1 MWNYADPL
9 IPVDYS
15 ILSVTLREAA
25 KNKSYFVAVQPLR
38 PYPPPSSFQNPD
50 PDVVGAAAPEHD
62 LQTVPQAQRG
72 LEARLT
78 ALPHSGI
85 PRRLATLIILIL
97 LATFAPYR
105 CMVWIWIRAFKKRD
119 PDPT

>member
-1 MWNYADPL
+1 MSNINFFGTIPL
-9 IPVDYS
+9 NVQLSS
-15 ILSVTLREAA
+15 IFGFGF
-25 KNKSYFVAVQPLR
+25 K
-38 PYPPPSSFQNPD
+38 FQNPD

-85 PRRLATLIILIL
+85 PRRLATLTILIL

-105 CMVWIWIRAFKKRD
+105 CMVWIWIRASKKRD